1 MKNKEFFKDKLIE
14 IASHNT
20 AVNKHTGEVE
30 ACGDMGCGDCLFYGK
45 ELKCWNI
52 RKKWLNEEYPKPVL
66 DKGEKMYLEEA
77 LRPFK
82 DLIKSVRKEPQYD
95 GQFDDTY
102 ERLVVHFKSL
112 NDDNRYSGWYML
124 PPKFEPGCVYKGM
137 KIYKDYTI
145 EELGLFQDGGS
156 DEE

>member
-14 IASHNT
+14 IASYNM

-30 ACGDMGCGDCLFYGK
+30 RCALHCDDCLFYKGFNCL
-45 ELKCWNI
+45 EMS
-52 RKKWLNEEYPKPVL
+52 KKWLSEEYTEPVL
-66 DKGEKMYLEEA
+66 DKGEKMYLEGA

-95 GQFDDTY
+95 GQFDDTC

-124 PPKFEPGCVYKGM
+124 PPKFIPGIKYKEM

-145 EELGLFQDGGS
+145 EELGLFQDGDS